1 MGDQIGLDFKPC
13 ATNLIQLK
21 KCFYGSKQ
29 PGKQI
34 IEIKMYNTLY
44 IVNRDISQLYTCTN
58 NKYLFCG
65 NFVLG
70 NTSVHSVNDI

>member
-1 MGDQIGLDFKPC
+1 
-13 ATNLIQLK
+13 
-21 KCFYGSKQ
+21 
-29 PGKQI
+29 
-34 IEIKMYNTLY
+34 MYNTLY